1 MTHPAEPKQRVS
13 PLWLLPLAAFGLA
26 CLVALMLPP
35 LAGGGPSTTMRIVA
49 NLRQIELMKQMWASD
64 QGVTGMVQITEQ
76 DLAPYAYGYSSNGLA
91 RPVAGE
97 RYIIHRLG
105 VGPEAELTRPYGK
118 LPAGTVIRLRP
129 ESNQLFRIILPNEQV
144 GVNGRQPF
152 GSETNR
158 ASPAAASRRSP

>member
-1 MTHPAEPKQRVS
+1 
-13 PLWLLPLAAFGLA
+13 
-26 CLVALMLPP
+26 
-35 LAGGGPSTTMRIVA
+35 MRIVA

-64 QGVTGMVQITEQ
+64 QGVTGTVQITEQ

-97 RYIIHRLG
+97 QYIIHRLG

-129 ESNQLFRIILPNEQV
+129 ESNQLFRIILPNK
-144 GVNGRQPF
+144 NAR
-152 GSETNR
+152 
-158 ASPAAASRRSP
+158 

>member
-64 QGVTGMVQITEQ
+64 QGVTGTVQITEQ

-97 RYIIHRLG
+97 QYIIHRLG

-129 ESNQLFRIILPNEQV
+129 ESNQLFRIILPNK
-144 GVNGRQPF
+144 NAR
-152 GSETNR
+152 
-158 ASPAAASRRSP
+158 